1 MNGDPCLL
9 SATVLRGL
17 IATKQ
22 ISPFELTR
30 AVLARAEAL
39 QPELNCFIT
48 ICGDEALAAARE
60 AERKLMAGEPLGLL
74 HGIPATVKDIVN
86 TRGVTTSFGAIP
98 YKDNVPNEDAVAVAR
113 LRAEGAILIGKT
125 TTPEF
130 GSNMPD
136 RLAAVRP
143 HPQCVERRALVGR
156 LQWRRGGGGGERH
169 RAACDR
175 NRWRR
180 LDADSRR
187 LQRRGRAEAEQW
199 RHPA

>member
-22 ISPFELTR
+22 ISPVELTR

-74 HGIPATVKDIVN
+74 HG
-86 TRGVTTSFGAIP
+86 
-98 YKDNVPNEDAVAVAR
+98 
-113 LRAEGAILIGKT
+113 
-125 TTPEF
+125 
-130 GSNMPD
+130 
-136 RLAAVRP
+136 
-143 HPQCVERRALVGR
+143 
-156 LQWRRGGGGGERH
+156 
-169 RAACDR
+169 
-175 NRWRR
+175 
-180 LDADSRR
+180 
-187 LQRRGRAEAEQW
+187 
-199 RHPA
+199 